1 MNDLKM
7 CMVMYVTSLYPQ
19 LIGFF
24 YRTVVVLFTWGIWTR
39 SFQGSI
45 RINSSD
51 VCPNTTLLL
60 AKTNL
65 TFAVCYC
72 NICLW
77 THITIHLK

>member
-1 MNDLKM
+1 M
-7 CMVMYVTSLYPQ
+7 CIGYAFLHIIRY
-19 LIGFF
+19 LIIPLADPFV
-24 YRTVVVLFTWGIWTR
+24 YRTAVVLFTWGIWTR

-45 RINSSD
+45 RIISSD

-72 NICLW
+72 NVCMW
-77 THITIHLK
+77 THITIIH